1 MWTVVYIAPSAAIA
15 ERIRLLLADE
25 GILVSVKTVEI
36 DENGR
41 GSVEV
46 QVPEGE
52 AEEAN
57 EIITENLGRL
67 RG

>member
-1 MWTVVYIAPSAAIA
+1 MWTVVYIAPTMRQA
-15 ERIRLLLADE
+15 ERIKAILTNE
-25 GILVSVKTVEI
+25 GFMVNLRTVEL
-36 DENGR
+36 DESGR

-57 EIITENLGRL
+57 EVLTQHLGQL
-67 RG
+67 G

>member
-1 MWTVVYIAPSAAIA
+1 MWTVVYIAPTMRQA
-15 ERIRLLLADE
+15 ERIKAILTNE
-25 GILVSVKTVEI
+25 GFMVNLRTVEL

-57 EIITENLGRL
+57 EVLTQHLGQL
-67 RG
+67 G

>member
-1 MWTVVYIAPSAAIA
+1 MWTVVYIAPTMRLA
-15 ERIRLLLADE
+15 ERLKQILAAE
-25 GILVSVKTVEI
+25 GFMVNLRAVEL

-57 EIITENLGRL
+57 EVITQHLGQL
-67 RG
+67 G